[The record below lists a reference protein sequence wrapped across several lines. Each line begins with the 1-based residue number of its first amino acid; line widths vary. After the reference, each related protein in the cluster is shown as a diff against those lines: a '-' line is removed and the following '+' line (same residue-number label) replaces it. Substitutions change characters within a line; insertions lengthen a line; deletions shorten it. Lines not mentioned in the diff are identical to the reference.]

1 MAIRMKMTV
10 GKLREEI
17 KNLPDNMPVFVGC
30 EGYTKFDD
38 LEERIN
44 HKIPKYHHTALT
56 LGYVSTKNTD
66 GIKSDYTGRF
76 GTGFTIKR
84 HNPSST
90 RFCFIDYYIYK

>member
-1 MAIRMKMTV
+1 MEVKGIILSAIGTRIIAK
-10 GKLREEI
+10 KNKKERENKI
-17 KNLPDNMPVFVGC
+17 MITHD
-30 EGYTKFDD
+30 DD

-44 HKIPKYHHTALT
+44 HKIPKYHHTALA

-66 GIKSDYTGRF
+66 GIKLDYIGRF